1 MAMVEENSRGS
12 RIRNVVRIIILFI
25 AALSCFYPLWY
36 TFCNSL
42 STKSAVEAGYVTFYP
57 IGFTLENYKAITK
70 DVDFY
75 TAFLRSVLRVL
86 IGTPFT
92 LAVCVLIAFPLSK
105 TSKEF
110 RLRNV
115 IMYLLVFCMLFSG
128 GTVPWY
134 LFMIKYKFQD
144 SMVGLVLCGGLPIYY
159 CILIMNSFRSIPKEL
174 DEAARIDGA
183 SPFGSL
189 LKIIL
194 PCTLPTLATIALF
207 VAINYWNDYFQGMIL
222 SKYPKSYPL
231 MTYINTFNANIDMN
245 IQMTTEEMISRAKMS
260 NKALNAAKVFIAIVP
275 MLCVYPWIQ
284 KYFIKGIMIGAVK
297 G

>member
-1 MAMVEENSRGS
+1 MVEENSRTS
-12 RIRNVVRIIILFI
+12 KLRNSIRVIILFI

-36 TFCNSL
+36 TLCNSL
-42 STKSAVEAGYVTFYP
+42 STKSAVEAGYVSFYP
-57 IGFTLENYKAITK
+57 IGFTMENYFAITK
-70 DVDFY
+70 DMDFY
-75 TAFLRSVLRVL
+75 AAFLRSVLRVV
-86 IGTPFT
+86 IGTPLS
-92 LAVCVLIAFPLSK
+92 LAVCVLIAFPMSK
-105 TSKEF
+105 STKEF
-110 RLRNV
+110 KPRNI

-134 LFMIKYKFQD
+134 LFMIKYGFQD
-144 SMVGLVLCGGLPIYY
+144 SLFGLILCGGLPIYY

-183 SPFGSL
+183 TPLGSL
-189 LKIIL
+189 VKIIL

-207 VAINYWNDYFQGMIL
+207 IAINYWNDYFQGMIL
-222 SKYPKSYPL
+222 SKTPRFYPL

-245 IQMTTEEMISRAKMS
+245 VQLTTEEMISRAKMS
-260 NKALNAAKVFIAIVP
+260 NKALNSAKVFIAILP

-284 KYFIKGIMIGAVK
+284 RYFIKGIMIGAVK